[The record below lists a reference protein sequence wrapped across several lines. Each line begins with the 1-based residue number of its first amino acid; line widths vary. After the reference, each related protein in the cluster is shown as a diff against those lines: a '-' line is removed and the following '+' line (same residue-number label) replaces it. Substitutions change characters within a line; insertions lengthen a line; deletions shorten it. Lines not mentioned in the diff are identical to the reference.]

1 MKLILKSY
9 CLLFIVVVFIISC
22 SKDVGELQKKSV
34 PENCDS
40 SSNYTYTNY
49 VLGILNTNC
58 TFSGCH
64 NTGSVNGDFTSYA
77 GIKLKVDNGTFSNR
91 VLVTKDM
98 PPNYT
103 SGPSSLSDCDL
114 IKLKKWINLGA
125 PQ

>member
-1 MKLILKSY
+1 
-9 CLLFIVVVFIISC
+9 
-22 SKDVGELQKKSV
+22 
-34 PENCDS
+34 
-40 SSNYTYTNY
+40 